1 MGITEYNNLIKQRDD
16 NMVNSGK
23 DKIVR
28 NARGAYPHA
37 KDDLLELEAKVADMK
52 AKWKAYEE
60 SLIEP
65 VIVEEVIEEVIE
77 GPTEEELKTIKEA
90 EELAAKKAKLQAEL
104 DALNG

>member
-1 MGITEYNNLIKQRDD
+1 
-16 NMVNSGK
+16 MVNSGN

-28 NARGAYPHA
+28 NTRGAYPHA

-77 GPTEEELKTIKEA
+77 EPKGPTNEELEA